1 MSRLST
7 GLTIALTMLGSSA
20 VLAQQPAQP
29 RPQQSTQPSAQPAQ
43 PSAPSA
49 ARPAVGAVASAS
61 AMATVEAINMTTREV
76 TLKKEDGSTTTIK
89 VGEEARNLAQV
100 EKGDRVIVTY
110 EVGMVVALGP
120 PGSAPV
126 RVEDTQA
133 ARTPAGAKPGGV
145 IRQTTAVTATI
156 VGIDTKARTVT
167 LKGPKQTVELAVAD
181 DIDLTKAKVGDQ
193 VGAVYQEALGIL
205 VEPAPK

>member
-7 GLTIALTMLGSSA
+7 SLTIALAMLGSSA
-20 VLAQQPAQP
+20 ALAQQPAQQP
-29 RPQQSTQPSAQPAQ
+29 RQQQPSAQPAQ
-43 PSAPSA
+43 PSTQSAA
-49 ARPAVGAVASAS
+49 ARPAVGASASAT
-61 AMATVEAINMTTREV
+61 AMATVEAIDMKTREV
-76 TLKKEDGSTTTIK
+76 TLKKEDGSLTTIR

-120 PGSAPV
+120 PGSEPV

-145 IRQTTAVTATI
+145 MRQTIAVTATI

-167 LKGPKQTVELAVAD
+167 LKGPKQTVELAVGD
-181 DIDLTKAKVGDQ
+181 DVDLTKAKVGDQ
-193 VGAVYQEALGIL
+193 VGAVYQEAFGLL

>member
-7 GLTIALTMLGSSA
+7 GFTIALAMLGSSA
-20 VLAQQPAQP
+20 VLAQQPAQQ
-29 RPQQSTQPSAQPAQ
+29 RSQQPPAQQQQPSAQ
-43 PSAPSA
+43 SST
-49 ARPAVGAVASAS
+49 ARPAAGAVASATVI
-61 AMATVEAINMTTREV
+61 ATVEAIDMKTREV
-76 TLKKEDGSTTTIK
+76 TLKKEDGSVTTIH
-89 VGEEARNLAQV
+89 VGEEARNLGQV
-100 EKGDRVIVTY
+100 EKGDRVTVSY

-120 PGSAPV
+120 PGAQPV

-145 IRQTTAVTATI
+145 VRQTIAVTATI

-167 LKGPKQTVELAVAD
+167 LKGPRQTVELAVAD
-181 DIDLTKAKVGDQ
+181 DVDLSKAKVGDQ
-193 VGAVYQEALGIL
+193 VGAVYQEAFGLL